1 MPFSSKT
8 PFTRL
13 PALPTLVTLS
23 AAGGA
28 ATLALQFYRRP
39 VETITEAARISL
51 LLRGVR
57 EETCDVAGLPIHY
70 YFAGRR
76 GTPLIFIHGLG
87 ASAESWA
94 LLMPRLSKEY
104 LVYAPD
110 LPGFGKTPLA
120 PEGYNIRTHVLYVR
134 RFLDALD
141 YPQVTLVGNS
151 LGGWIATRFAVE
163 YPQRVK
169 HLYLL
174 NSAGL
179 HRENGHSPY
188 ATDRA
193 AAQRSIEY
201 IQGQRMPLP
210 GFLLD
215 TMVRVSQRPAYKGF
229 IENYDPQEELD
240 AVLTQVQ
247 APTTIIW
254 GIQDGLFPI
263 SCAHDFHSGITNSEL
278 ILLPGV
284 GHVPQTQATARVARV
299 ILEDRGK

>member
-1 MPFSSKT
+1 MPFSSKN
-8 PFTRL
+8 PFTRF
-13 PALPTLVTLS
+13 PTLPTLVTL
-23 AAGGA
+23 AAGGV
-28 ATLALQFYRRP
+28 TLAVPFYRRP
-39 VETITEAARISL
+39 VETMTNLARITM

-57 EETCDVAGLPIHY
+57 EATCEVDGFPIHY
-70 YFAGRR
+70 YYAGRR

-120 PEGYNIRTHVLYVR
+120 PEGFNIRTHVLYIR
-134 RFLDALD
+134 RFFDALG

-151 LGGWIATRFAVE
+151 LGGWIATCFAVD

-169 HLYLL
+169 RLYLL

-179 HRENGHSPY
+179 RRENGHSPY

-193 AAQRSIEY
+193 AAHRSIER
-201 IQGQRMPLP
+201 IQGQRLPMPLP

-215 TMVRVSQRPAYKGF
+215 AMVRVSQSPAYKGF
-229 IENYDPQEELD
+229 IEHYAPQEELD
-240 AVLTQVQ
+240 SVLAQVQ

-254 GIQDGLFPI
+254 GMQDGLFPI
-263 SCAHDFHSGITNSEL
+263 TCAHDFHREIPNSEL

-284 GHVPQTQATARVARV
+284 GHVPQTQATAKVARI
-299 ILEDRGK
+299 ILESGGN